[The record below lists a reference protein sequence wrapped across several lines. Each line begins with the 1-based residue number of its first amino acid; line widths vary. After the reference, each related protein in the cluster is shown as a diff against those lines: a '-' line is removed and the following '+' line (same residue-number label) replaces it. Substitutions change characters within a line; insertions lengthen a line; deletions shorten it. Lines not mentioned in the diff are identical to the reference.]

1 MYKQYRS
8 VVSPGSHSEN
18 KVFCASQHLEEEYM
32 VEPIHVGIRPVLSY
46 DAD

>member
-1 MYKQYRS
+1 MYKQCHA
-8 VVSPGSHSEN
+8 VVSPGSHSEDE
-18 KVFCASQHLEEEYM
+18 VVCASRHLEEYM